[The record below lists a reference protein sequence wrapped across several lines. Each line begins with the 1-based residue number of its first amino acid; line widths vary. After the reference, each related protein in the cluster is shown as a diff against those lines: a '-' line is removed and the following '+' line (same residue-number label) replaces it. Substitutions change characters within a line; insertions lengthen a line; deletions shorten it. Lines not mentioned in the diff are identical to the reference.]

1 MDEKKVTNHYHFADL
16 GFGVYMILVLVG
28 SGLVVLAL
36 GVSKGNPW
44 AIAISAV
51 LVTLVLL
58 SIGFALS
65 EIARSRAARQEVER
79 SKVERVRDLDDTRE
93 SLAMMQMMAQAQ
105 LAQGRAQTEGWKT
118 VERQV
123 RTQNLLAGG
132 NHQDEP
138 EGIVFDD
145 SLFDELDEVD

>member
-16 GFGVYMILVLVG
+16 GLGVYMVLVLVG
-28 SGLVVLAL
+28 VGLVILGL
-36 GVSKGNPW
+36 GVSRGNPW
-44 AIAISAV
+44 AIALAAV
-51 LVTLVLL
+51 LGTLILTG
-58 SIGFALS
+58 IGFLAS
-65 EIARSRAARQEVER
+65 EFARSRAAKQEVER
-79 SKVERVRDLDDTRE
+79 SKVERIRDLDNIKE
-93 SLAMMQMMAQAQ
+93 NLAMMEAQSRAQ
-105 LAQGRAQTEGWKT
+105 LVQGRAQTEGWKT